1 METERSGASAA
12 SARLK
17 RGGTGPR
24 HTSATGPPRPVRSRL
39 ALALV
44 AALGAC
50 QPGADA
56 PARGIAAGA
65 SADPLR
71 RASDTS
77 GLDAGLLAATLAAAD
92 SLDRIRALV
101 VARDGEILAQRF
113 WSGYALDEP
122 ANVKSASKT
131 VLSALVGRAIAEGV
145 LEGVEQPV
153 APLFAAEIPAG
164 ADPRTGEITVGD
176 LLSMRAGLEPTSG
189 PNYGRW
195 ALSANPVRY
204 ALSRPFVAE
213 PGGRMLYSTG
223 SSHLL
228 SAALTRQSGRSTL
241 ELAREWLGEPLGVT
255 VPPWSQDPQG
265 VYYGGNEMALSPLA
279 LLRFGETYRMGG
291 RYGGAQV
298 VPEAWV
304 RASWE
309 PRERGGYGYGW
320 WIKEARGHRVYFAWG
335 YGGQMLFVVP
345 GLGLTVVMLSD
356 PTTRSTE
363 GGHLAGLHALL
374 DDGLIPAAE
383 RGVAE

>member
-1 METERSGASAA
+1 M
-12 SARLK
+12 
-17 RGGTGPR
+17 
-24 HTSATGPPRPVRSRL
+24 
-39 ALALV
+39 
-44 AALGAC
+44 
-50 QPGADA
+50 
-56 PARGIAAGA
+56 
-65 SADPLR
+65 
-71 RASDTS
+71 
-77 GLDAGLLAATLAAAD
+77 
-92 SLDRIRALV
+92 
-101 VARDGEILAQRF
+101 
-113 WSGYALDEP
+113 
-122 ANVKSASKT
+122 
-131 VLSALVGRAIAEGV
+131 

-195 ALSANPVRY
+195 AVSANPVRY

-241 ELAREWLGEPLGVT
+241 DLAREWLGEPLGVS

-298 VPEAWV
+298 VPEGLVGAA
-304 RASWE
+304 RAKGL
-309 PRERGGYGYGW
+309 RLRLVDRGGPR
-320 WIKEARGHRVYFAWG
+320 A
-335 YGGQMLFVVP
+335 P
-345 GLGLTVVMLSD
+345 GLLRVGLRRADAVRRARAGAD
-356 PTTRSTE
+356 
-363 GGHLAGLHALL
+363 GGDAVGP
-374 DDGLIPAAE
+374 DDAEHGGRPPRGPARAA
-383 RGVAE
+383 R